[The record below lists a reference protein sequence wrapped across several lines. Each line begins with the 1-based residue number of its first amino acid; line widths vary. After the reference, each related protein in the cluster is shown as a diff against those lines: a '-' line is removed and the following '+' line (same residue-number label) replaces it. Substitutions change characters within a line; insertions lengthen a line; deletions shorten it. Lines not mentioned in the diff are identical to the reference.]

1 MIQVLDQDTINQIAA
16 GEVIERPAAVVK
28 ELVENA
34 IDAKATAITI
44 EIKEGGISFIRIT
57 DNGSGIAKEEIST
70 AFLRHATS
78 KIRTKEDLLTVHSL
92 GFRGEALSSIAAV
105 AQVELVTRQTDEIT
119 GARYEIEG
127 GREKSMQEIGC
138 PEGTTFIV
146 RNLFFNTPARRKFLK
161 TKTTEGGYVQDL
173 VLRYSLAHPDIR
185 FHYISD
191 GKNKLQ
197 TSGDGKL
204 ETNIFYNYGPDITRC
219 VIPVELSENGMK
231 LSGFIGKPELSRG
244 NRTFI
249 NYFVNGRYIKSPVIT
264 GAIEHAYKNYLMSHR
279 YPFVVLMLDIDS
291 SNIDVNVHP
300 TKMEVRF
307 TNQEEVYDLVFR
319 AIVTALKRISLIP
332 EVSLD
337 KETKKE
343 AKPEP
348 QTTREKGPEPF
359 ERARIREGGED
370 RKPQTYPRPE
380 TAVPQ
385 LKQESV
391 YVSATPSVRPQDMQ
405 TERTAGQ
412 KLQGK
417 QTFSDR
423 TYPSAISADQTEQPA
438 RPTLADRQREKSR
451 KEDTAVHYE
460 QQNLVTEPVIAEAK
474 PQFRIIGQVFGTYWL
489 VEYGTEM
496 LIIDQHAAHEK
507 VLYEKLMAHLEEK
520 DGITQNLAAPIVV
533 SLSDREIEQLTR
545 NLEVFEKIGFRIEH
559 FGEKDYLITGVPAD
573 FLNVTSGDLFMEML
587 DNMEDG
593 VKGHPELILG
603 HCATMACKAA
613 VKGNHTMSFEE
624 ARELIGQMLV
634 MDQPYHCPHGRPTTI
649 AMSKQEFEKKF
660 KRIV

>member
-57 DNGSGIAKEEIST
+57 DNGSGIAKDEIST

-78 KIRTKEDLLTVHSL
+78 KIRTKEDLLTIHSL

-185 FHYISD
+185 FHYIAD

-264 GAIEHAYKNYLMSHR
+264 GAIEYAYKNYLMSHR

-319 AIVTALKRISLIP
+319 AIVTALRRISLIP
-332 EVSLD
+332 EVTLD

-348 QTTREKGPEPF
+348 QTTSEKGPEPF
-359 ERARIREGGED
+359 EKTRIRENGED
-370 RKPQTYPRPE
+370 PKPQVYPRQD
-380 TAVPQ
+380 TTVPQ

-391 YVSATPSVRPQDMQ
+391 YVADTPS
-405 TERTAGQ
+405 
-412 KLQGK
+412 
-417 QTFSDR
+417 
-423 TYPSAISADQTEQPA
+423 
-438 RPTLADRQREKSR
+438 RPTIADRQREKSQ
-451 KEDTAVHYE
+451 KEDTGVHYE
-460 QQNLVTEPVIAEAK
+460 QQNLATEPLITEVK
-474 PQFRIIGQVFGTYWL
+474 PQFRIIGQVFDTYWL

-533 SLSDREIEQLTR
+533 SLSDREIEQLTC
-545 NLEVFEKIGFRIEH
+545 NLGVFEKIGFRIEH

-573 FLNVTSGDLFMEML
+573 FLNVASGDLFMEML
-587 DNMEDG
+587 DNMEDSG
-593 VKGHPELILG
+593 KGHPELILG

-613 VKGNHTMSFEE
+613 VKGNHMMSFEE